1 MKLNTGK
8 IHLLVSGNA
17 KATAKIDSN
26 CIECKKE
33 QVLLGIT
40 IDSNLVFKN
49 HINYVC
55 KRASKKLNA
64 LTRVALYMNMQKKRI
79 IMKSFITTRFGYCP
93 LIWMFHSRRLNN
105 KINSIHKRVLR
116 ITYQDHISAFQ
127 KLLHKDNSVSVHHRN
142 LQTLATGMF
151 KIPWGL
157 SPYVLIE
164 ILVPKISLSNLRR
177 NNTFE
182 RRQLHSVYRSSELLF
197 FLCP

>member
-127 KLLHKDNSVSVHHRN
+127 KLLHKDNSVLLHHRN
-142 LQTLATGMF
+142 LQTLATEMF
-151 KIPWGL
+151 KIPRGL
-157 SPYVLIE
+157 SPYVLRE

-182 RRQLHSVYRSSELLF
+182 RRQIHSVYRSTELLF